1 MNRHQLEQT
10 LRRDADK
17 LMLPHDTGLQQR
29 IRQAVMARTQAQHS
43 TITAPSRSPGMRLL
57 LAISAAAFA
66 AALLLIIL
74 PTRTPVPP
82 TQPAVSVANNAS
94 TSTTVQLLEQQLQRQ
109 LVSNEQMLLQ
119 ELQHIDQ
126 DWQRTKNILLP
137 AAMMK

>member
-17 LMLPHDTGLQQR
+17 LALPDDAGLQQR
-29 IRQAVMARTQAQHS
+29 IRQAVMARTRAQHS

-57 LAISAAAFA
+57 LAISASAFA
-66 AALLLIIL
+66 AALLLISL

-109 LVSNEQMLLQ
+109 LVSNEQCCCRNYSTL
-119 ELQHIDQ
+119 I
-126 DWQRTKNILLP
+126 RTGSAPKTYCCLLP
-137 AAMMK
+137 